1 MIYKKRSLEKH
12 RVVFLHLQDYLFPI
26 PRVHYMAEALVKEGY
41 AVNVICVAEK
51 SKDALQRIIN
61 GVSIWNAGYGLK
73 INEHIKLSRRIY
85 LLAKIKKNM
94 ERLCAQLNPDAI
106 HVFSP
111 ELLPLGVKL
120 KRKLN
125 TLLLYDCYE
134 YWFGGKMS
142 DKKPLRALRT
152 FFMELYGLHY
162 IDAITIVYGKN
173 PVLNFLKQN
182 TQKCIVYNT
191 RNEQDLK
198 DSEMPIDIKDFKK
211 NKKFIVGYIGLIFK
225 IRGYIDAVKSLHYLD
240 NDIIL
245 MLIGGF
251 RNKKFKNKLLKSIE
265 KESLENR
272 VYITGKLPYNEVLHY
287 GSATDVCLLLFED
300 KLINKYST
308 PNKLFEYMGLG
319 KPIISTNIENLKY
332 FIDKYKCGITVPPK
346 NPLAIAEAILKLKK
360 NKELL
365 EEFGSNG
372 KDAFIK
378 HFSVEKQTK
387 NLIQLYQ
394 SLLPI

>member
-1 MIYKKRSLEKH
+1 
-12 RVVFLHLQDYLFPI
+12 
-26 PRVHYMAEALVKEGY
+26 MAEALVKEGY
-41 AVNVICVAEK
+41 EVNVICVAEK
-51 SKDALQRIIN
+51 FKDIPPGIIN
-61 GVSIWNAGYGLK
+61 GVSVWNAGYGLK
-73 INEHIKLSRRIY
+73 INEDVKLNRRID
-85 LLAKIKKNM
+85 LLIRIKKNM
-94 ERLCAQLNPDAI
+94 ERLCVQLNPDAI

-120 KRKLN
+120 KGGLN

-134 YWFGGKMS
+134 YWFGSKLS
-142 DKKPLRALRT
+142 AKKPLKALRT

-162 IDAITIVYGKN
+162 IDAITIVYDKN

-182 TQKCIVYNT
+182 IKKCIVYNT
-191 RNEQDLK
+191 RQERDLEDYK
-198 DSEMPIDIKDFKK
+198 KSIDIKKSIGD
-211 NKKFIVGYIGLIFK
+211 KKFIVGYIGLIFK
-225 IRGYIDAVKSLHYLD
+225 MRGYIEAIKSLRYLD

-251 RNKKFKNKLLKSIE
+251 RDEKFKDKLLKLIK
-265 KESLENR
+265 KEGLENR
-272 VYITGKLPYNEVLHY
+272 VYITGMLPYNEVLNY

-300 KLINKYST
+300 RLINKYST
-308 PNKLFEYMGLG
+308 PNKLFEYMSLG

-332 FIDKYKCGITVPPK
+332 FIDKYNCGITVPPK

-360 NKELL
+360 NRELL
-365 EEFGSNG
+365 EKLGNNG
-372 KDAFIK
+372 KNAFVK

-394 SLLPI
+394 SLLPINLSFRLYILDPQHIHNLPLFP